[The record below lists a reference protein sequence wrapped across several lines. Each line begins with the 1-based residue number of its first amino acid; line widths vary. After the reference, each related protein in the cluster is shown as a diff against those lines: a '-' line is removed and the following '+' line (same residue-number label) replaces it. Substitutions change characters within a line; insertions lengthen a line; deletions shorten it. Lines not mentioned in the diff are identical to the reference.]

1 MKYRKIPTW
10 YINCWLN
17 LWEKENI
24 MDKKISAIWLQ
35 FACAIAVATGL
46 VSAAA
51 SFPAT
56 DGLWLFLFDLLKWP
70 IDGNPS
76 QFDLTTRAVNAVLGG
91 VMVGWGTL
99 MFLLVRNFL
108 KKDYALVRK
117 LILVSIV
124 SWFVIDSIGSFL
136 AELPGNL
143 LLNVSFLCL
152 FLPPLLF
159 VKNEK

>member
-1 MKYRKIPTW
+1 
-10 YINCWLN
+10 
-17 LWEKENI
+17 

-35 FACAIAVATGL
+35 VACAIAVATGL

-99 MFLLVRNFL
+99 IFLLVRNFL
-108 KKDYALVRK
+108 NNDFALVRK

-124 SWFVIDSIGSFL
+124 SWFVIDSTGSFL
-136 AELPGNL
+136 AELPGNV

-152 FLPPLLF
+152 FLPPFLF
-159 VKNEK
+159 VKNKEN

>member
-1 MKYRKIPTW
+1 
-10 YINCWLN
+10 
-17 LWEKENI
+17 
-24 MDKKISAIWLQ
+24 MDKKISALWLQ
-35 FACAIAVATGL
+35 VACAIAVATGL

-51 SFPAT
+51 SSPAT
-56 DGLWLFLFDLLKWP
+56 DGLWLFIFDLLKWP
-70 IDGNPS
+70 IDGNPT

-108 KKDYALVRK
+108 QKDYALVRK
-117 LILVSIV
+117 LILVGIL
-124 SWFVIDSIGSFL
+124 SWFVIDSTGSFF
-136 AELPGNL
+136 AELPGNI

-159 VKNEK
+159 VKNDK

>member
-1 MKYRKIPTW
+1 VFASVDPYR
-10 YINCWLN
+10 WLN

-35 FACAIAVATGL
+35 VACAIAVATGL
-46 VSAAA
+46 VSAVA

-99 MFLLVRNFL
+99 IFLLVRNFL
-108 KKDYALVRK
+108 NNDFALVRK

-124 SWFVIDSIGSFL
+124 SWFVIDSTGSFL
-136 AELPGNL
+136 AELPGNV

-159 VKNEK
+159 VKNDKK

>member
-1 MKYRKIPTW
+1 
-10 YINCWLN
+10 
-17 LWEKENI
+17 

-35 FACAIAVATGL
+35 VACAIAVVTGL

-56 DGLWLFLFDLLKWP
+56 GGLWLFLFDLLKWP

-76 QFDLTTRAVNAVLGG
+76 QFDLATRAVNAVLGG

-117 LILVSIV
+117 
-124 SWFVIDSIGSFL
+124 
-136 AELPGNL
+136 
-143 LLNVSFLCL
+143 
-152 FLPPLLF
+152 
-159 VKNEK
+159 

>member
-1 MKYRKIPTW
+1 
-10 YINCWLN
+10 
-17 LWEKENI
+17 
-24 MDKKISAIWLQ
+24 MDKRISAIWLQ
-35 FACAIAVATGL
+35 VACAMAVATGL
-46 VSAAA
+46 VAAAA

-56 DGLWLFLFDLLKWP
+56 DRLWLFLFDLLKWP

-108 KKDYALVRK
+108 NNDFPLVRK

-124 SWFVIDSIGSFL
+124 AWFVVDSTGSFL
-136 AELPGNL
+136 AELPGNV

>member
-1 MKYRKIPTW
+1 
-10 YINCWLN
+10 
-17 LWEKENI
+17 

-35 FACAIAVATGL
+35 VACVIAVATGL

-56 DGLWLFLFDLLKWP
+56 AGLWLFLFDLLKWP

-76 QFDLTTRAVNAVLGG
+76 QFDLPTRAVNAVLGG

-108 KKDYALVRK
+108 NKEFALVRK
-117 LILVSIV
+117 LILVSIAA
-124 SWFVIDSIGSFL
+124 WFVVDSTGSFL
-136 AELPGNL
+136 AELPGNV
-143 LLNVSFLCL
+143 LLNVCFLCL
-152 FLPPLLF
+152 FLPPLLS
-159 VKNEK
+159 VKNENSN

>member
-1 MKYRKIPTW
+1 
-10 YINCWLN
+10 
-17 LWEKENI
+17 

-35 FACAIAVATGL
+35 VACVIAVATGL

-56 DGLWLFLFDLLKWP
+56 DGLWLFLFDFLKWP
-70 IDGNPS
+70 IDGDPA
-76 QFDLTTRAVNAVLGG
+76 QFDLNTRAVNAVLGG

-108 KKDYALVRK
+108 NNDFYLVRK

-124 SWFVIDSIGSFL
+124 AWFVVDSTGSFL
-136 AELPGNL
+136 AELPGNV

-152 FLPPLLF
+152 FIPPLLF
-159 VKNEK
+159 VKNDNSNQ

>member
-1 MKYRKIPTW
+1 
-10 YINCWLN
+10 
-17 LWEKENI
+17 

-35 FACAIAVATGL
+35 VACVIAVATGL

-56 DGLWLFLFDLLKWP
+56 DGLWLFLFDFLKWP
-70 IDGNPS
+70 IDGNPA
-76 QFDLTTRAVNAVLGG
+76 QFDLNTRAVNAVLGG

-108 KKDYALVRK
+108 NNDFYLVRK

-124 SWFVIDSIGSFL
+124 AWFVVDSTGSFL
-136 AELPGNL
+136 AELPGNV

-152 FLPPLLF
+152 FIPPLLF
-159 VKNEK
+159 VKNDNSNQ

>member
-1 MKYRKIPTW
+1 
-10 YINCWLN
+10 
-17 LWEKENI
+17 
-24 MDKKISAIWLQ
+24 LQ
-35 FACAIAVATGL
+35 VACAITVTLGL

-56 DGLWLFLFDLLKWP
+56 GKLWLFLFDLLKWP

-108 KKDYALVRK
+108 NNDFALVRK
-117 LILVSIV
+117 VILIGIL
-124 SWFVIDSIGSFL
+124 SWFVIDSTGSFL
-136 AELPGNL
+136 AELPWNVV
-143 LLNVSFLCL
+143 LNVSFLCL

-159 VKNEK
+159 VKNE